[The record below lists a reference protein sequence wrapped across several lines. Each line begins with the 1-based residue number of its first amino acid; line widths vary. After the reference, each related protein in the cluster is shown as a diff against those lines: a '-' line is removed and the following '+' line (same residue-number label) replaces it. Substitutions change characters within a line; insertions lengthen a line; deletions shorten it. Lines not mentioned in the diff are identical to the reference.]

1 MEKHEE
7 IEQLKKEKNE
17 YLAGWKRAKADLI
30 NYKKEE
36 SERQQKWGWVI
47 RAEFAS
53 KILPALDSLDRAE
66 QSMKGDK
73 GFVQIAKQLRKAFR
87 EQGIEEIKAQ
97 GDQFNPELHEAVQE
111 VQILAAGGKAGQVVE
126 VVEKG
131 YAIEGYVL
139 RPAKVKITK

>member
-1 MEKHEE
+1 MEEHEE

-17 YLAGWKRAKADLI
+17 YLAGWKRAKADLL

-36 SERQQKWGWVI
+36 AERQQKWGWVI

-66 QSMKGDK
+66 QSMKSDK
-73 GFVQIAKQLRKAFR
+73 GFVQIAKQLRKAFAD
-87 EQGIEEIKAQ
+87 QGIEEIKAQ
-97 GDQFNPELHEAVQE
+97 GGQFNPELHEAVQE
-111 VQILAAGGKAGQVVE
+111 VQDGGKPGQVAQ

-131 YAIEGYVL
+131 YSIEGYIL

>member
-1 MEKHEE
+1 MEEHEE
-7 IEQLKKEKNE
+7 IEELKKEKSE
-17 YLAGWKRAKADLI
+17 YLAGWKRAKADLL

-36 SERQQKWGWVI
+36 TERQQKFGWVI
-47 RAEFAS
+47 RADFAS

-66 QSMKGDK
+66 QSIKGDK
-73 GFVQIAKQLRKAFR
+73 GFVQIAKQLRKAFA

-111 VQILAAGGKAGQVVE
+111 VQAPKDGGKSGEVAE

-131 YAIEGYVL
+131 YSIEGYVL
-139 RPAKVKITK
+139 RPAKVTIIK